1 MSKSTQARSAES
13 AKKDKAK
20 GAEDLR
26 LKVYPG
32 TAAALQVLMERHG
45 YDLKGECIS
54 TMLINLAAMS
64 PDESAAALQSIRH
77 KFELTPNV
85 ARVFRNE
92 SLREIA
98 REPGDEI
105 VEPASE

>member
-1 MSKSTQARSAES
+1 MAESTKARSAKS
-13 AKKDKAK
+13 AKKDKAL

-32 TAAALQVLMERHG
+32 TAAALQTLMERHG
-45 YDLKGECIS
+45 YAMKGEAMS

-64 PDESAAALQSIRH
+64 PDESAAALKSIRH

-85 ARVFRNE
+85 ARVFHSE

-105 VEPASE
+105 VAPDAE